1 MNKSSSSKDI
11 SKDIS
16 LKESEM
22 LLLRGTA
29 GTVAIVKAGPDG
41 QFFLETESEEIVL
54 GLEPHDLI
62 VASAF
67 SVDERAEKGLKC
79 VLFMIREM
87 RSPLIVLP
95 KDHPASPRLPIVVSA
110 GKKTV
115 LNCNITPGTHPNQDV
130 LCGSNEFDGL
140 EITGTLEG
148 VQIKNMP
155 QCEVLRV
162 NFDI

>member
-1 MNKSSSSKDI
+1 MKKPTS

-22 LLLRGTA
+22 LLLRGSA
-29 GTVAIVKAGPDG
+29 GIVAIVKAGPNG
-41 QFFLETESEEIVL
+41 QFFLETEKEEIVL

-62 VASAF
+62 VASSF
-67 SVDERAEKGLKC
+67 SVGEKTEKGLKC
-79 VLFMIREM
+79 VLFMIREI

-95 KDHPASPRLPIVVSA
+95 KNHPASPRLPIVVSA

-115 LNCNITPGTHPNQDV
+115 LSCNITPGTHPNQDV
-130 LCGSNEFDGL
+130 LCGANDFNNL
-140 EITGTLEG
+140 EITGTTEG
-148 VQIKNMP
+148 VHIENMP
-155 QCEVLRV
+155 QCEVLKI

>member
-1 MNKSSSSKDI
+1 MKKPVY

-16 LKESEM
+16 LKESEI
-22 LLLRGTA
+22 LFLRGKA
-29 GTVAIVKAGPDG
+29 GTVAIVKVGPHG
-41 QFFLETESEEIVL
+41 QFFLETETEEIVL

-62 VASAF
+62 VASAL
-67 SVDERAEKGLKC
+67 SVDERTEKGLKC
-79 VLFMIREM
+79 VLFMVREI

-95 KDHPASPRLPIVVSA
+95 KNHPASPRLPIVVSA

-130 LCGSNEFDGL
+130 LCGSNEFDSL

-155 QCEVLRV
+155 QCEVLKV
-162 NFDI
+162 NFEI

>member
-1 MNKSSSSKDI
+1 MEKPASNKE
-11 SKDIS
+11 IS

-29 GTVAIVKAGPDG
+29 GTVAIVKVGPRG
-41 QFFLETESEEIVL
+41 QFFLETEEEEIVL

-67 SVDERAEKGLKC
+67 SVGEVIEKGLRC
-79 VLFMIREM
+79 VLFMIREI

-95 KDHPASPRLPIVVSA
+95 KNHPASPRLPIVVSA

-115 LNCNITPGTHPNQDV
+115 LSCNIIPGTHPNQDV
-130 LCGSNEFDGL
+130 LCGSNEFDNL
-140 EITGTLEG
+140 EATGTPEG
-148 VQIKNMP
+148 VEIKNIP
-155 QCEVLRV
+155 QCDIVRV
-162 NFDI
+162 NFNI

>member
-1 MNKSSSSKDI
+1 MKKLTSF
-11 SKDIS
+11 KDIS

-29 GTVAIVKAGPDG
+29 GTVAIVKVGHCG
-41 QFFLETESEEIVL
+41 QFFLETEHEEIVL

-62 VASAF
+62 VASAL
-67 SVDERAEKGLKC
+67 SINRNTEKGLKC
-79 VLFMIREM
+79 ILFMIREI

-95 KDHPASPRLPIVVSA
+95 KNHPASPRLPIVVSA

-115 LNCNITPGTHPNQDV
+115 LSCNITPGTHPNQDI
-130 LCGSNEFDGL
+130 LCGSNEFESL
-140 EITGTLEG
+140 EVTGTLEG
-148 VQIKNMP
+148 VQIRNMP

>member
-1 MNKSSSSKDI
+1 M
-11 SKDIS
+11 
-16 LKESEM
+16 ESEM
-22 LLLRGTA
+22 LFLRGTA
-29 GTVAIVKAGPDG
+29 GIVAIVKAGPYG
-41 QFFLETESEEIVL
+41 QYFLETENEEIVL

-67 SVDERAEKGLKC
+67 SVDEKTEKGLKC
-79 VLFMIREM
+79 VLFMIREI

-95 KDHPASPRLPIVVSA
+95 KDHPASARLPIVVSA

-130 LCGSNEFDGL
+130 LCGSNEFDRVEL
-140 EITGTLEG
+140 TGTPDG
-148 VQIKNMP
+148 VQIKNLP
-155 QCEVLRV
+155 PCAVLKV

>member
-1 MNKSSSSKDI
+1 MKKSTF

-29 GTVAIVKAGPDG
+29 GMVAIVKVGLRG
-41 QFFLETESEEIVL
+41 QFFLETEEEEIVL

-62 VASAF
+62 VASAL
-67 SVDERAEKGLKC
+67 SVDALTQKGLKC
-79 VLFMIREM
+79 VLFMIREI

-115 LNCNITPGTHPNQDV
+115 LSCNITPGTHPDQDV
-130 LCGSNEFDGL
+130 LCGSNEFDSL
-140 EITGTLEG
+140 EVTGTLKG
-148 VQIKNMP
+148 VQLKNMP
-155 QCEVLRV
+155 QCEVSKV

>member
-1 MNKSSSSKDI
+1 MEESAS

-29 GTVAIVKAGPDG
+29 GIVAIVKAGPNG
-41 QFFLETESEEIVL
+41 QFFLETENEEIVL

-62 VASAF
+62 VASAL
-67 SVDERAEKGLKC
+67 SVGEKTEKGLKC
-79 VLFMIREM
+79 VLFMVREI

-95 KDHPASPRLPIVVSA
+95 KNHPASPRLPIVVSA
-110 GKKTV
+110 GGKTV
-115 LNCNITPGTHPNQDV
+115 LSCNITPGTHPNQDV

-140 EITGTLEG
+140 EITGTPEG
-148 VQIKNMP
+148 VHIENLP
-155 QCEVLRV
+155 QCEVLKI

>member
-1 MNKSSSSKDI
+1 MNKSNTTNE
-11 SKDIS
+11 IS
-16 LKESEM
+16 LMESEM
-22 LLLRGTA
+22 LFLRGTA
-29 GTVAIVKAGPDG
+29 GIVAIVKAGPYG
-41 QFFLETESEEIVL
+41 QYFLETENEEIVL

-67 SVDERAEKGLKC
+67 SVDEKTEKGLKC
-79 VLFMIREM
+79 VLFMIREI

-95 KDHPASPRLPIVVSA
+95 KDHPASARLPIVVSA

-130 LCGSNEFDGL
+130 LCGSNEFDRVEL
-140 EITGTLEG
+140 TGTPDG
-148 VQIKNMP
+148 VQIKNLP
-155 QCEVLRV
+155 PCAVLKV